1 MTIYNF
7 TTSEFILTPAGVFTL
22 SFFGMIAVAG
32 LMLLGIFSILS
43 YFEYKHPTYPS
54 LRNKEDDN
62 NSKVKAISLSILGVI
77 CIIISI
83 AGGIYA
89 GINNYSFYQA
99 SNDKIAEKIASE
111 RQQHNDEI
119 NAAFNQYYEKRNI
132 NEQRLCDEESIGT
145 LDSDSDSEI
154 LAAQEFVQCGGNNV
168 GTLTYTSGNGKDLE
182 IVSQYSKDGIKV
194 RIYD

>member
-22 SFFGMIAVAG
+22 SFFGMLALAG
-32 LMLLGIFSILS
+32 LALLGIFSILS

-54 LRNKEDDN
+54 LRNKEN
-62 NSKVKAISLSILGVI
+62 NSSKVKAIALSILGVL

-83 AGGIYA
+83 AGCIYA

-119 NAAFNQYYEKRNI
+119 NEAFNQYYEKRNI
-132 NEQRLCDEESIGT
+132 KEQKLCDEESIGT
-145 LDSDSDSEI
+145 LDAPGAGI

-168 GTLTYTSGNGKDLE
+168 GTLTYTSENGKDLE
-182 IVSQYSKDGIKV
+182 IVSQYNKNGIKV

>member
-7 TTSEFILTPAGVFTL
+7 TTSEFILTPAWVSSL
-22 SFFGMIAVAG
+22 SFFGMIAGGG
-32 LMLLGIFSILS
+32 LILLGILSILS
-43 YFEYKHPTYPS
+43 YFEYKNPTYPS
-54 LRNKEDDN
+54 LRNKENDN
-62 NSKVKAISLSILGVI
+62 NSKVKAIVLSILGVL

-83 AGGIYA
+83 AGCIYA
-89 GINNYSFYQA
+89 GKNNYSFYQA

-119 NAAFNQYYEKRNI
+119 NAAFNQYYDKRNI
-132 NEQRLCDEESIGT
+132 NEQKLCDEKSIGT
-145 LDSDSDSEI
+145 LESSPDAGI

-168 GTLTYTSGNGKDLE
+168 GTLTYTSENGKDLE
-182 IVSQYSKDGIKV
+182 IISQYNKNGIKV